1 MPTKRYTMST
11 RNTQASKSPSPIDDP
26 ASPTSNG
33 DESTELTIPPSTPSL
48 RPTNTSIPSTPTSNI
63 PTRYGST
70 SAMSDT
76 TIEDHFGVH
85 PRGRDAIAS
94 FPNNITKINPTD
106 YTWVN
111 DSSNYSLCHN
121 TPGEPT
127 QALLWLVGDIDRHSL
142 ETTNKYQNWTVDV
155 LLSAETD
162 KALDRLLKTGPWS
175 TFTKPN
181 RYSIL
186 RTKATLGA
194 VKDDLRDDDD
204 EGFVSLGHTIT
215 TNDPFPYTYNGSMM
229 VENGAVP
236 NAGFDVRNFSN
247 QASIAVEFSIL
258 GYQIDGKEPGYSFGM
273 RGVYHLGNPLG
284 TPSKKR
290 KGGCIISP
298 RRRKAGVFKAD
309 TSNPSPDD

>member
-1 MPTKRYTMST
+1 MRTKRYTMST

-106 YTWVN
+106 YTW
-111 DSSNYSLCHN
+111 
-121 TPGEPT
+121 
-127 QALLWLVGDIDRHSL
+127 
-142 ETTNKYQNWTVDV
+142 TTNKYQNWTVDV

-186 RTKATLGA
+186 RTKTTLGA

-273 RGVYHLGNPLG
+273 RGVYHLGNPLRDKTG

-309 TSNPSPDD
+309 TSNPSPD

>member
-1 MPTKRYTMST
+1 MST

-142 ETTNKYQNWTVDV
+142 ETTNKYQIG
-155 LLSAETD
+155 
-162 KALDRLLKTGPWS
+162 RS
-175 TFTKPN
+175 TFYYQLRQTKPWIDCSRLVHGAHSPN
-181 RYSIL
+181 QI
-186 RTKATLGA
+186 ATL
-194 VKDDLRDDDD
+194 
-204 EGFVSLGHTIT
+204 
-215 TNDPFPYTYNGSMM
+215 Y
-229 VENGAVP
+229 
-236 NAGFDVRNFSN
+236 
-247 QASIAVEFSIL
+247 
-258 GYQIDGKEPGYSFGM
+258 
-273 RGVYHLGNPLG
+273 
-284 TPSKKR
+284 
-290 KGGCIISP
+290 
-298 RRRKAGVFKAD
+298 
-309 TSNPSPDD
+309 

>member
-1 MPTKRYTMST
+1 MST
-11 RNTQASKSPSPIDDP
+11 RNTHASKSPSLIDDP
-26 ASPTSNG
+26 ASPTS
-33 DESTELTIPPSTPSL
+33 DRDKSTKLTIPPSTPSL
-48 RPTNTSIPSTPTSNI
+48 QPTNTSNPSTPTRNI
-63 PTRYGST
+63 PTKYGST
-70 SAMSDT
+70 NAMSGT

-85 PRGRDAIAS
+85 PRGRDAIAF
-94 FPNNITKINPTD
+94 FPNNIANINPTD

-111 DSSNYSLCHN
+111 DSSNYTLCHN
-121 TPGEPT
+121 TPGDPT

-142 ETTNKYQNWTVDV
+142 ETTNKYQNWTADV

-162 KALDRLLKTGPWS
+162 KAMDRLLKTGPWN

-186 RTKATLGA
+186 RTKAALGA

-204 EGFVSLGHTIT
+204 EGFVSLGQTIT

-247 QASIAVEFSIL
+247 QASIAVELSIL
-258 GYQIDGKEPGYSFGM
+258 GYQIDDKVPGYSFGM
-273 RGVYHLGNPLG
+273 RGVYYLGNNLHDKTA

-290 KGGCIISP
+290 KGGCIVGP
-298 RRRKAGVFKAD
+298 RRWKAGVFKAD
-309 TSNPSPDD
+309 TSSPSSGD